1 MIFESRD
8 VYEIV
13 WGKNGRAGQ
22 VKDLQYNT
30 ASALFMLNKYGY
42 THTHTHSEYV
52 ILLFHGNNGYENHL
66 NIAMY
71 VHCLSCLRL
80 SSTTIE
86 LQNCSFPITSNLNP
100 KTSNRQTIKSSCNTT
115 TYLCTTR
122 CLQLSIIPDHHE
134 ACTGIL
140 KCTIKA

>member
-52 ILLFHGNNGYENHL
+52 ICIAFSTATMVARTLLDVTL
-66 NIAMY
+66 Y
-71 VHCLSCLRL
+71 VQCLSCYPLFVIRYVSKAFVPPAPLADTRQLRWSVVL
-80 SSTTIE
+80 EIH
-86 LQNCSFPITSNLNP
+86 
-100 KTSNRQTIKSSCNTT
+100 
-115 TYLCTTR
+115 R
-122 CLQLSIIPDHHE
+122 CDRWRL
-134 ACTGIL
+134 A
-140 KCTIKA
+140 